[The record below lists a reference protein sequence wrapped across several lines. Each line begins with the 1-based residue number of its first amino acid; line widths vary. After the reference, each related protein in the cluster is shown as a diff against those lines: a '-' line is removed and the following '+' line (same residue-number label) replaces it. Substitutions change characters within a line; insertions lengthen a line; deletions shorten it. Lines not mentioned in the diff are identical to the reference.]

1 MTRSD
6 EKQRS
11 RFLPPEEQLSER
23 FILTGGPG
31 GQHVNRTE
39 SGVQLSFD
47 TANSS
52 FLAEPVKARLLK
64 LAGSRADSR
73 GVVTIEARGHRSQH
87 RNRADARE
95 RLAALVEQAHEVPR
109 KRIATRPSRAAKKKR
124 LESKRR
130 RGDVKQK
137 RGGPGLDD

>member
-1 MTRSD
+1 MAGFD
-6 EKQRS
+6 DKQRS

-47 TANSS
+47 AASS
-52 FLAEPVKARLLK
+52 PFLAEPVKARLLK

-95 RLAALVEQAHEVPR
+95 RLAALIEQAHEVPR
-109 KRIATRPSRAAKKKR
+109 TRIATRPSRAAKKKR
-124 LESKRR
+124 VEAKRR
-130 RGDVKQK
+130 RSDIKQK
-137 RGGPGLDD
+137 RSGPGIED